1 MSTTAGPTLVT
12 RSMSAPRPTSE
23 TGGTT
28 TTGLEATT
36 VPGTTIVPGITIA
49 PAPTTRVPETR
60 TRTSARVVREPATS
74 LPISDRRRR
83 GGARLRAAGMWV
95 GRPNAA
101 AAGGIARWEDT
112 AADRAPV
119 PRAVAVGRR
128 WEPAGAAAA
137 GGAERPGE
145 RPMRISSL

>member
-74 LPISDRRRR
+74 LPIPDRRRR
-83 GGARLRAAGMWV
+83 GGARLEAAAMWV
-95 GRPNAA
+95 GRRNAA
-101 AAGGIARWEDT
+101 AAGGIVRWEAT

-128 WEPAGAAAA
+128 WEEPAGAAAA
-137 GGAERPGE
+137 GGAER
-145 RPMRISSL
+145 RDRND